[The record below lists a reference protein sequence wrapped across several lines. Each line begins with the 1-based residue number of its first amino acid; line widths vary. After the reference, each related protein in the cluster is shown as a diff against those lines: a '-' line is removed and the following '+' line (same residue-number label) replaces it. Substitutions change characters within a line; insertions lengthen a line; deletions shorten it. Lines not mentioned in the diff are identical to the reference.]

1 MTGQLFVIVG
11 PSGAGKD
18 TLLQLAVA
26 ADPGLHWA
34 RRVIT
39 RPETGRAETGGAE
52 TGGAETGGAG
62 TGEAEP
68 FQGVTTAA
76 FQARLAA
83 GDFALDW
90 QAHGLSYAVPKS
102 EFAPLDAGRDVL
114 LNGSRGA
121 LLQVQARF
129 PALHVIR
136 ITAPAAVLAGRL
148 ALRGRESRAEIEL
161 RLLRAE
167 FALPDGISD
176 REVVNDAT
184 PEIGLAR
191 LFQALRG

>member
-26 ADPGLHWA
+26 ADPGFHWA

-39 RPETGRAETGGAE
+39 RPETKSAEMGGAR
-52 TGGAETGGAG
+52 TD
-62 TGEAEP
+62 EAEP
-68 FQGVTTAA
+68 FQGVTAVV

-90 QAHGLSYAVPKS
+90 QAHGLCYAVPKS
-102 EFAPLDAGRDVL
+102 ELAPMDAGRDVL

-121 LLQVQARF
+121 LLRAQARF
-129 PALHVIR
+129 PALKVIQ
-136 ITAPAAVLAGRL
+136 ITAPATVLAGRL
-148 ALRGRESRAEIEL
+148 AHRGRESRAEIEL
-161 RLLRAE
+161 RLLRAV
-167 FALPDGISD
+167 FALPDGIVA
-176 REVVNDAT
+176 REVVNDAS